1 MARSGFSAFLLF
13 LGLVVSYVNG
23 NTDLCGNILNGNL
36 SNAGLSDF
44 NLTVSPAHLLS
55 NTSYTVNVTGNG
67 NFTVLL
73 QAVNQ
78 STPVGNWSQG
88 TSCNGSALFTGYF
101 GTNKLLQTTWT
112 SPDNVKN
119 VTIKAFIQNDTTT
132 FLLQQ
137 SLIQDTS
144 QTTIAPV
151 TTTNSQNS
159 TASVAATNSTASVA
173 ATNSTAPVAATNST
187 ATTSRVVQTTSAGS
201 IDQSSLISVALSM
214 VLSLLLI
221 PNKHRV

>member
-159 TASVAATNSTASVA
+159 TA
-173 ATNSTAPVAATNST
+173 
-187 ATTSRVVQTTSAGS
+187 TTSRVVQTTSAGS

>member
-159 TASVAATNSTASVA
+159 TA
-173 ATNSTAPVAATNST
+173 PVAATNST

>member
-23 NTDLCGNILNGNL
+23 NTDLCETILKATP
-36 SNAGLSDF
+36 SNASVSDF

-55 NTSYTVNVTGNG
+55 NTNYTVNVKGNG
-67 NFTVLL
+67 SFTVLL
-73 QAVNQ
+73 RAVNE

-101 GTNKLLQTTWT
+101 VNNTLLQTTWT

-119 VTIKAFIQNDTTT
+119 VTIKAFIHDNTTT
-132 FLLQQ
+132 FLLQKLLVL
-137 SLIQDTS
+137 SQDTS

-151 TTTNSQNS
+151 TVNS
-159 TASVAATNSTASVA
+159 TQ
-173 ATNSTAPVAATNST
+173 NSTAPVTANSTQSST
-187 ATTSRVVQTTSAGS
+187 ATTIRVAQTTSAGS
-201 IDQSSLISVALSM
+201 IDQSSLLSVALSM

-221 PNKHRV
+221 PNKHHV

>member
-119 VTIKAFIQNDTTT
+119 VTINAFIHNDTTT

-137 SLIQDTS
+137 SLSQDTS

-151 TTTNSQNS
+151 TATNSQ
-159 TASVAATNSTASVA
+159 
-173 ATNSTAPVAATNST
+173 NSTAPVAATNST
-187 ATTSRVVQTTSAGS
+187 ATTSRVAQTTSAGS

-221 PNKHRV
+221 PNKHCV